1 MKPVDLV
8 LGRLERHKPAGNG
21 QWKACCPAH
30 DDRNPSL
37 SISEGENGAVL
48 LHCFAG
54 CEAAAVVQAMGLTM
68 GDLYPP
74 KDAASGGRSRAQRNY
89 TRPTGAPAMRLAP
102 GEQRERPPAE
112 TSPTRPRLFTL
123 TRADHIE
130 RKPTDWL
137 IRGYL
142 VRDTLAGLIAP
153 PGACK
158 SFLAV
163 DWACR
168 VATGTDW
175 YGREVKPGAVFY
187 LAGEGQRGLRK
198 RMDGWEIANGVSLQ
212 GAPLFVASSLPF
224 LCDEGNAQETLEIIE
239 EMADTIFFDKGTEPA
254 LIVVDTVARAMNGA
268 NENSAEDMG
277 RFVAS
282 LDLLRRQWGAT
293 VLTVHHTGHQAAD
306 RGRGSSN
313 YGASLDSDFY
323 LTAKGDQVLLTSG
336 PKAKDW
342 RPPPPVTLTRV
353 EVEVEVPGEDGE
365 PVRETTLTL
374 HDAPGQMM
382 DTAQRDKAVEL
393 GRQGMSQR
401 QIAEAIG
408 ASKSSVQRWLKEAV

>member
-1 MKPVDLV
+1 MSRPIDVV
-8 LGRLERHKPAGNG
+8 LGRLERCKPAGSG

-37 SISEGENGAVL
+37 SIKEGDSGAVL
-48 LHCFAG
+48 LKCFAG
-54 CEAAAVVQAMGLTM
+54 CETADVVAAMGLE
-68 GDLYPP
+68 LSALFPP
-74 KDAASGGRSRAQRNY
+74 KDSASGGNSRAQRNF
-89 TRPTGAPAMRLAP
+89 TRPPGARTERETPAPAAP
-102 GEQRERPPAE
+102 AK
-112 TSPTRPRLFTL
+112 PRLFTL

-175 YGREVKPGAVFY
+175 YGREVKQGAVFY

-198 RMDGWEIANGVSLQ
+198 RMDGWELATGVSLQ

-293 VLTVHHTGHQAAD
+293 VLTVHHTGHQTQD

-323 LTAKGDQVLLTSG
+323 LSAKGDQVLLTSG

>member
-1 MKPVDLV
+1 MSAVEKV
-8 LGRLERHKPAGNG
+8 LATLERVKPAGHG
-21 QWKACCPAH
+21 HWKARCPAH

-37 SISEGENGAVL
+37 SIKEGDNGTVL
-48 LHCFAG
+48 IKCFAG
-54 CEAAAVVQAMGLTM
+54 CDVASVVGAMGLQM
-68 GDLYPP
+68 ADLFPP
-74 KDAASGGRSRAQRNY
+74 RDRSSRGNGPDQFRPKYKAPTKAANE
-89 TRPTGAPAMRLAP
+89 AP
-102 GEQRERPPAE
+102 PP
-112 TSPTRPRLFTL
+112 PRLFTL

-130 RKPTDWL
+130 RKATDWL

-175 YGREVKPGAVFY
+175 YGREVKAGAVFY

-198 RMDGWEIANGVSLQ
+198 RIDGWEKANGVSLN
-212 GAPLFVASSLPF
+212 GAPLFIASSLPF
-224 LCDEGNAQETLEIIE
+224 LCDEGNAQQTVEIIE
-239 EMADTIFFDKGTEPA
+239 EMADTIFFDGGTEPA

-268 NENSAEDMG
+268 NENSTEDMG

-282 LDLLRRQWGAT
+282 LDLLRARWNAT
-293 VLTVHHTGHQAAD
+293 VLTVHHTGHAAAD

-323 LTAKGDQVLLTSG
+323 LTAKGDLVLLTSG

-353 EVEVEVPGEDGE
+353 EVPVEVPGDDGE
-365 PVRETTLTL
+365 PVMETTLTL
-374 HDAPGQMM
+374 RDAPGAIV
-382 DTAQRDKAVEL
+382 DSSKRDKVLEL
-393 GRQGMSQR
+393 HKEGLSQR
-401 QIAEAIG
+401 EIAKVAG
-408 ASKSSVQRWLKEAV
+408 TSKTNVQRWLKEAA

>member
-1 MKPVDLV
+1 MSAVDKVLATLDRVKPQ
-8 LGRLERHKPAGNG
+8 GHGK
-21 QWKACCPAH
+21 WKARCPAH
-30 DDRNPSL
+30 DDNNPSL
-37 SISEGENGAVL
+37 SIAEGDNGAVL
-48 LHCFAG
+48 VHCHAG
-54 CEAAAVVQAMGLTM
+54 CEITDVVGAMGLQLP
-68 GDLYPP
+68 DLYPEDTR
-74 KDAASGGRSRAQRNY
+74 KSKSRGSSASNRQFLRDAGAKRE
-89 TRPTGAPAMRLAP
+89 TIKAPAADEPKR
-102 GEQRERPPAE
+102 
-112 TSPTRPRLFTL
+112 RLFTL
-123 TRADHIE
+123 VRADHIE
-130 RKPTDWL
+130 RKATDWL

-175 YGREVKPGAVFY
+175 YGRAVKQGAVFY

-198 RMDGWEIANGVSLQ
+198 RIDGWEQANGVSLD

-254 LIVVDTVARAMNGA
+254 LIVVDTVARAMNGSD
-268 NENSAEDMG
+268 ENSAADMG
-277 RFVAS
+277 LFIKAI
-282 LDLLRRQWGAT
+282 DMLRSKWNAT
-293 VLTVHHTGHQAAD
+293 VLTVHHTGHANTD

-323 LTAKGDQVLLTSG
+323 LAVKGDRILLTSG

-342 RPPPPVTLTRV
+342 RAPAPVTLTKVEMHV
-353 EVEVEVPGEDGE
+353 EVIGDDGE
-365 PVRETTLTL
+365 PEQETTLTL
-374 HDAPGQMM
+374 QDEPGKN
-382 DTAQRDKAVEL
+382 AERDDHERVLEL
-393 GRQGMSQR
+393 KREGMSQR
-401 QIAEAIG
+401 DIVKATGVA
-408 ASKSSVQRWLKEAV
+408 KSTVQRWLSKAA